1 MKLFLDTNILI
12 DVIANRKPWVDEALV
27 LFELAKQKKLT
38 LIVADF
44 SFINLAYIT
53 RKLFTQEEL
62 YALFSDLC
70 LYVKVVEVGGMI
82 IKKSFQKRWK
92 DMEDCVQYLVAKR
105 EEADYL
111 ITRNEKDFSD
121 SDIPVLS
128 PSEFLDMIL

>member
-27 LFELAKQKKLT
+27 LLELAKQKKLT

-62 YALFSDLC
+62 YALFNDLC

-82 IKKSFQKRWK
+82 IKESFQKRWK

-105 EEADYL
+105 EEVDYL
-111 ITRNEKDFSD
+111 ITRNEKDFLD

-128 PSEFLDMIL
+128 PSDFLDMIL

>member
-27 LFELAKQKKLT
+27 LLELAKQKKLT

-121 SDIPVLS
+121 SDIPVLN